1 MAIQLPLMKKVRFCH
16 PDFLQQY
23 VTIVIKTSW
32 YIYERKC
39 YFVKS
44 LAEFFPN
51 TLAALEALS
60 QNHAK
65 PGKDLVSVPTSDSQ
79 DQQELQQEESL
90 VIARDFPYAA

>member
-1 MAIQLPLMKKVRFCH
+1 MKKVRFCH

-23 VTIVIKTSW
+23 LTIVIKTSW
-32 YIYERKC
+32 YTYKGKC

-60 QNHAK
+60 QNCAK
-65 PGKDLVSVPTSDSQ
+65 PEEDLVSVPTSDSQ
-79 DQQELQQEESL
+79 DQQGLQQEKSS